1 MTEYERRPRRASR
14 AVLAGFLAAG
24 AFLVAA
30 PAQAE
35 ETRTT
40 EGRAEHAD
48 RGTLPRVLG
57 ERDAAQYRRIF
68 DLQKKGSWRVAD
80 REIEKLRSRLLMGH
94 VLAQRYLHPTKYR
107 SRYNELERWLRYY
120 ADHPEARR
128 IYRLAII
135 RKGKSSR
142 RPQKPTAPKPRINGT
157 GRFSPTYG
165 YSSPRRRSAAT
176 RSAVSKRIRSIRYHA
191 RAGRLK
197 RARQILGWRSTRRM
211 LDPTETAI
219 ARSYLAIGYFF
230 HGAPETAHRLS
241 AGSVKR
247 AGRYMYMA
255 HWIAGL
261 SAYRVAEYAEAAS
274 HFETMA
280 DDPSLS
286 PWWASGAAFWAGRAN
301 LVAQRPDR
309 VRYWMNRAAQ
319 HPLTFYGQLGARVLG
334 LEGNFDWRMPKLTGE
349 HVKILMRHPA
359 ARRAI
364 ALLQANAHNRA
375 ETELK
380 ALTSIDDSRL
390 GEALMALAD
399 RTRLASLSVRTASML
414 GEENGAPPQGARYPL
429 PRWRPREGFTVDRAL
444 IYAFM
449 RQESLFNMRAK
460 SHAGAR
466 GLMQLMPGTAGFM
479 MRKRYRGAGRNQLYD
494 PALNIS
500 IAQRYMRYLI
510 DHDTVNGSVL
520 LLAAAYNGGPGNLN
534 KWLRRAA
541 RRKATDPL
549 IFIETIPARETRN
562 YVERVLA
569 NLWIYRSR
577 LGQDSPTLD
586 RLAAGQVPLY
596 ESLDG
601 DPNVV
606 AQNERN

>member
-1 MTEYERRPRRASR
+1 MTGYEDRPGRVLRIA
-14 AVLAGFLAAG
+14 LAGFLAAG
-24 AFLVAA
+24 AGLLAA
-30 PAQAE
+30 PVQAE
-35 ETRTT
+35 ER
-40 EGRAEHAD
+40 GGDAD
-48 RGTLPRVLG
+48 RVALPRVIG

-68 DLQKKGSWRVAD
+68 ELQEKGSWRTAD
-80 REIEKLRSRLLMGH
+80 REIGKLRSRLLMGH
-94 VLAQRYLHPTKYR
+94 VQAQRYLHPTKYR

-128 IYRLAII
+128 IYRLAMR

-142 RPQKPTAPKPRINGT
+142 RPQQPTAPKPRFNGVSQV
-157 GRFSPTYG
+157 SPTYG
-165 YSSPRRRSAAT
+165 YNSPRRRSAAT
-176 RSAVSKRIRSIRYHA
+176 KAWVAKRIRTIRYHA

-197 RARQILGWRSTRRM
+197 RARQILNWRSTRRN

-219 ARSYLAIGYFF
+219 ARSHLATGYFF
-230 HGAPETAHRLS
+230 HGSPETAHRLS

-247 AGRYMYMA
+247 AGRYMPMA
-255 HWIAGL
+255 YWIAGL
-261 SAYRVAEYAEAAS
+261 SAYRVGEHAEAAD
-274 HFETMA
+274 HFEAMA
-280 DDPSLS
+280 DDPSLT
-286 PWWASGAAFWAGRAN
+286 PWWASGAAFWAGRAS
-301 LVAQRPDR
+301 LVSQRPDR

-319 HPLTFYGQLGARVLG
+319 YPLTFYGQLGARVLG
-334 LEGNFDWRMPKLTGE
+334 LERDFDWRVPELTGE

-364 ALLQANAHNRA
+364 ALLQVNQHGRA
-375 ETELK
+375 ESELK
-380 ALTSIDDSRL
+380 ALTSIDDSAL
-390 GEALMALAD
+390 GESLMALAD
-399 RTRLASLSVRTASML
+399 TAGLASLSVRTVSMVDEKA
-414 GEENGAPPQGARYPL
+414 GVAAHGARYPV
-429 PRWRPREGFTVDRAL
+429 PRWQPRGRFTVDRAL

-449 RQESLFNMRAK
+449 RQESLFNLRAK

-479 MRKRYRGAGRNQLYD
+479 AGKRFRGARRNQLYD

-500 IAQRYMRYLI
+500 IAQRYIRYLI
-510 DHDTVNGSVL
+510 DHDTVKGSVL

-534 KWLRRAA
+534 KWRRRAA

-596 ESLDG
+596 EALDG

-606 AQNERN
+606 ARNERN

>member
-1 MTEYERRPRRASR
+1 MTGYACRSGRVLRMA
-14 AVLAGFLAAG
+14 LAGSLAAS
-24 AFLVAA
+24 ACVLAA

-35 ETRTT
+35 DR
-40 EGRAEHAD
+40 GEHAE
-48 RGTLPRVLG
+48 RVALPRVIAD
-57 ERDAAQYRRIF
+57 RDAASYRRIF
-68 DLQKKGSWRVAD
+68 ALQKKGSWRAAD
-80 REIEKLRSRLLMGH
+80 REIKKLGSQVLMGH

-107 SRYNELERWLRYY
+107 SRFNELERWLRYY

-128 IYRLAII
+128 IYRLAMR

-142 RPQKPTAPKPRINGT
+142 QPQQPTVPKPRVNGFS
-157 GRFSPTYG
+157 RFSPTYG
-165 YSSPRRRSAAT
+165 YNSPRRRSAAT
-176 RSAVSKRIRSIRYHA
+176 KAWVSKRIRNIRYHA
-191 RAGRLK
+191 RAGRLT
-197 RARQILGWRSTRRM
+197 RARQILNWRSTKRN

-219 ARSYLAIGYFF
+219 ARSYLATGYFF

-241 AGSVKR
+241 AGSAKR
-247 AGRYMYMA
+247 AGRYRPMA
-255 HWIAGL
+255 YWIAGL
-261 SAYRVAEYAEAAS
+261 SAYRVGAHVEAAA
-274 HFETMA
+274 HLEA
-280 DDPSLS
+280 LAEDPSLS

-319 HPLTFYGQLGARVLG
+319 HRLTFYGQLAARVLG
-334 LEGNFDWRMPKLTGE
+334 LERDFDWNMPKLSAA
-349 HVKILMRHPA
+349 HVKTLVRHPA

-364 ALLQANAHNRA
+364 ALLQVNAHDRA
-375 ETELK
+375 ESELK
-380 ALTSIDDSRL
+380 ALTSIEDSDL
-390 GEALMALAD
+390 GEALMALAESA
-399 RTRLASLSVRTASML
+399 RLASLSIRTASMVDD
-414 GEENGAPPQGARYPL
+414 GNGAPLQGARYPV
-429 PRWRPREGFTVDRAL
+429 PRWQPRGGFTVDRAL

-449 RQESLFNMRAK
+449 RQESLFNRRAK

-479 MRKRYRGAGRNQLYD
+479 TGTRFRGAKRNQLYD

-500 IAQRYMRYLI
+500 IAQRYIRYLI
-510 DHDTVNGSVL
+510 DHDTVKGSVL
-520 LLAAAYNGGPGNLN
+520 MLAVAYNGGPGNLN
-534 KWLRRAA
+534 KWRRRAA

-577 LGQDSPTLD
+577 LGQDTPTLD

-596 ESLDG
+596 ESLDT

-606 AQNERN
+606 ARNERN